1 MTHTPPTPDD
11 SESGVSS
18 EELSA
23 PVPVLSELVIPPEEA
38 LTALAGDNVPIML
51 AA

>member
-1 MTHTPPTPDD
+1 MTQTPPTPDD

-23 PVPVLSELVIPPEEA
+23 PVPVISELVIPPEEA
-38 LTALAGDNVPIML
+38 LTAPRTPVFAK
-51 AA
+51 